1 MAYRN
6 KVYVAFDGDED
17 IKYYRLLTAWAANSH
32 NNFDL
37 NNAHDLNKA
46 YDSSSEES
54 IKRQLRVRFS
64 NSKLFIILIGEHTKN
79 LRKFVKWEIETA
91 IRLEIPIIAVNI
103 NGKKQ
108 ADDLMPTLLRNNLSL
123 VIPYKEA
130 AINYAMVNWPESDK
144 EYRKNQ
150 DHRQYHYNDSV
161 YDSLG
166 I

>member
-17 IKYYRLLTAWAANSH
+17 MKYYRMLTAWAANSH
-32 NNFDL
+32 NDFDL
-37 NNAHDLNKA
+37 NNAHDLNKS

-54 IKRQLRVRFS
+54 IKRQLRVRFD

-108 ADDLMPTLLRNNLSL
+108 ADDLMPTLLQNNLSL

-130 AINYAMVNWPESDK
+130 AIKYAMDHWPDGDK
-144 EYRKNQ
+144 I
-150 DHRQYHYNDSV
+150 HRHNKEMTQFHYTNKV
-161 YDSLG
+161 YEQLG

>member
-17 IKYYRLLTAWAANSH
+17 MPYYRMMTAWAADTKND
-32 NNFDL
+32 FEL
-37 NNAHDLNKA
+37 NNAHDLNKS

-54 IKRQLRVRFS
+54 IKIQLRDRFA
-64 NSKLFIILIGEHTKN
+64 NSKLFIILVGQHTKY

-103 NGKKQ
+103 NGKKK
-108 ADDLMPTLLRNNLSL
+108 ADDLMPTLLLNNLSL

-130 AINYAMVNWPESDK
+130 AIKYAMDHWPISD
-144 EYRKNQ
+144 ETHRKQN
-150 DHRQYHYNDSV
+150 DNGQYSYKDKV
-161 YDSLG
+161 YESLG

>member
-6 KVYVAFDGDED
+6 KFYVAFDGDED
-17 IKYYRLLTAWAANSH
+17 IKYYRLLTAWATNSH
-32 NNFDL
+32 NDFDL

-54 IKRQLRVRFS
+54 IKRQLRVRFD

-79 LRKFVKWEIETA
+79 LRKFVQWEIETA
-91 IRLEIPIIAVNI
+91 IRLEIPIIAVNL
-103 NGKKQ
+103 NGKKLS
-108 ADDLMPTLLRNNLSL
+108 DGLMPTLLQNNLSL

-130 AINYAMVNWPESDK
+130 AIKYAMENWPSADQTH
-144 EYRKNQ
+144 RKKGENT
-150 DHRQYHYNDSV
+150 QYHYLDKV
-161 YDSLG
+161 YSQLG

>member
-6 KVYVAFDGDED
+6 KVYVAFDGDKD
-17 IKYYRLLTAWAANSH
+17 MPYYRMLTAWAANSH
-32 NNFDL
+32 NDFEL

-54 IKRQLRVRFS
+54 IKRQLRVRFD

-91 IRLEIPIIAVNI
+91 IRLEIPIIAVNL

-108 ADDLMPTLLRNNLSL
+108 ADDLMPTLLQNNLSL
-123 VIPYKEA
+123 VIPYKEV
-130 AINYAMVNWPESDK
+130 AIKYAMEHWPDGDK
-144 EYRKNQ
+144 K
-150 DHRQYHYNDSV
+150 HRHNKETTQFHYTNKV
-161 YDSLG
+161 YEQLG

>member
-17 IKYYRLLTAWAANSH
+17 MPYYRMMTAWAADTKND
-32 NNFDL
+32 FEL
-37 NNAHDLNKA
+37 NNAHDLNKS

-54 IKRQLRVRFS
+54 IKKQLRVRFA
-64 NSKLFIILIGEHTKN
+64 NSKLFIILVGQHTKN

-103 NGKKQ
+103 NGRKK
-108 ADDLMPTLLRNNLSL
+108 ADDLMPTLLLNNLSL

-130 AINYAMVNWPESDK
+130 AIKYAMDRWPDADK
-144 EYRKNQ
+144 VHRHNEEMTQFHYR
-150 DHRQYHYNDSV
+150 DEV
-161 YDSLG
+161 YEQLG

>member
-17 IKYYRLLTAWAANSH
+17 MPYYRMITAWAANTK
-32 NNFDL
+32 NDFEL
-37 NNAHDLNKA
+37 NNAHDLNKS
-46 YDSSSEES
+46 YDSSAEES
-54 IKRQLRVRFS
+54 IKRQLRLRFA
-64 NSKLFIILIGEHTKN
+64 NSKLFIILVGQHTKN

-103 NGKKQ
+103 NRKKR

-123 VIPYKEA
+123 VIPYKEV
-130 AINYAMVNWPESDK
+130 AIKYAMDNWPDADK
-144 EYRKNQ
+144 S
-150 DHRQYHYNDSV
+150 HRRNKEMTQFYYKDKV
-161 YDSLG
+161 YEKLG

>member
-17 IKYYRLLTAWAANSH
+17 MSYYRMLTAWAANTH
-32 NNFDL
+32 NDFEL

-54 IKRQLRVRFS
+54 IKRQLRSRFA
-64 NSKLFIILIGEHTKN
+64 NSKLFIILVGQHTKN

-91 IRLEIPIIAVNI
+91 IRLEIPIIAVNL
-103 NGKKQ
+103 NGKRQ
-108 ADDLMPTLLRNNLSL
+108 ADNLMPTLLLNNLSL
-123 VIPYKEA
+123 VIPYKEV
-130 AINYAMVNWPESDK
+130 AIKHAMDLWPDADK
-144 EYRKNQ
+144 V
-150 DHRQYHYNDSV
+150 HRHNNEMTQFHYNDRV
-161 YDSLG
+161 YEQLG